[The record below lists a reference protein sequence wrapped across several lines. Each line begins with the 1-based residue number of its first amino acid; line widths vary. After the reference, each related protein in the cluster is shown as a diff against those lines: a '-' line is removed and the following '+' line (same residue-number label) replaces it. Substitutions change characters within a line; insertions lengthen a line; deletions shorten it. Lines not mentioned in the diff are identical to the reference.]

1 MGWLRNKSL
10 AAKRKFVE
18 EARIFVLLFLYLSLL
33 LGGFAWY
40 KRLVLLEYSY
50 DFSHYGYSF
59 VEAAVLAKLMLVG
72 NAMGFFKR
80 LHRGS
85 LIVASLCQTLV
96 FSCIVIFFSL
106 EEKTFL
112 GLVHG
117 KGLSWGFDT
126 LMKTSWTQ
134 VLADFII
141 IFMCFIPLF
150 AVWELAKVFGTQQLV
165 AMFFKKRPPAGV
177 ALMTAAAEEAPAA
190 REEGA

>member
-1 MGWLRNKSL
+1 MGWLRDK
-10 AAKRKFVE
+10 AVAGKRKFIE
-18 EARIFVLLFLYLSLL
+18 EARIFLLLFVYLALL

-40 KRLVLLEYSY
+40 KRLVLLEYRY

-80 LHRGS
+80 LHKGP

-96 FSCIVIFFSL
+96 FSLIVIFFSL
-106 EEKTFL
+106 EEETFI

-117 KGLSWGFDT
+117 RGLSWGYQK
-126 LMKTSWTQ
+126 LMQTSWMQ

-150 AVWELAKVFGTQQLV
+150 AIWELAKVFGPAQL
-165 AMFFKKRPPAGV
+165 ANMFFKKRPPAGV
-177 ALMTAAAEEAPAA
+177 PLPTAPAPEKA
-190 REEGA
+190 APRTKGT